1 MMRAAV
7 LTLLLVSACGTAR
20 VGVPIAGPLAL
31 NDSESKGQLLFM
43 RHCNQCHPNGEGG
56 LGPAINNKPIPRLV
70 MKLQIRKGVLGS
82 MPAFHEGDLS
92 DADVEAVLDYV
103 GALRKHR

>member
-1 MMRAAV
+1 MMRV
-7 LTLLLVSACGTAR
+7 VFLTMMVIGCGSPR
-20 VGVPIAGPLAL
+20 RGIPLAGPMAL
-31 NDSESKGQLLFM
+31 NDTQAKGQLLFM

-56 LGPAINNKPIPRLV
+56 LGPSMNNKPIPRAV

-92 DADVEAVLDYV
+92 DGDVEAVLDYV
-103 GALRKHR
+103 EALRKHK

>member
-1 MMRAAV
+1 MRLLMMTV
-7 LTLLLVSACGTAR
+7 LLAACGSAR
-20 VGVPIAGPLAL
+20 VGVPLKGPLAL
-31 NDSESKGQLLFM
+31 NDNEAKGQLLFM

-92 DADVEAVLDYV
+92 DADVDAVLDYV
-103 GALRKHR
+103 EALRKHR